1 MSSREL
7 RRVEVLSRVKS
18 KELKLVDAAALLEVS
33 YRQAKRLWRRY
44 RCAGAAGLKH
54 RNVGRA
60 SPRAKP
66 GAFRQQVLRRVRE
79 KYSGEVG
86 QRFGPTLAAEHL
98 ASEDG
103 LHIAAETLRRWM
115 LAEGLWRGERERK
128 PHRQRRERKRHFGE
142 LVQMDG
148 SFHPWLEERGPEG
161 CLMDMVDDAT
171 GTTLGRLGEQE
182 TIWAAA
188 HTLRGWIE
196 RYQGRFFQLQRASR
210 HYAPAQARVLVCEWP
225 DERWRSNIA
234 GSATAPAQEAQRWTE
249 KSVRGRKYVPPP
261 DHPWRQGYEQRQRAA
276 LSEPTPTVV
285 RVAASASP

>member
-33 YRQAKRLWRRY
+33 YRQAKRLWR
-44 RCAGAAGLKH
+44 
-54 RNVGRA
+54 
-60 SPRAKP
+60 
-66 GAFRQQVLRRVRE
+66 
-79 KYSGEVG
+79 
-86 QRFGPTLAAEHL
+86 
-98 ASEDG
+98 
-103 LHIAAETLRRWM
+103 
-115 LAEGLWRGERERK
+115 GERKRK

-196 RYQGRFFQLQRASR
+196 RYGVPQALYVDWKNLYQRPPTQCERLRGEAPITQFGRMCAKLGIGQLM
-210 HYAPAQARVLVCEWP
+210 
-225 DERWRSNIA
+225 
-234 GSATAPAQEAQRWTE
+234 
-249 KSVRGRKYVPPP
+249 
-261 DHPWRQGYEQRQRAA
+261 AA
-276 LSEPTPTVV
+276 
-285 RVAASASP
+285 

>member
-66 GAFRQQVLRRVRE
+66 QVFRQLVLRRVRE

-103 LHIAAETLRRWM
+103 LHMAAETLRRWM
-115 LAEGLWRGERERK
+115 LAEGLWSRKRK
-128 PHRQRRERKRHFGE
+128 PHRQRRERKRHFG
-142 LVQMDG
+142 
-148 SFHPWLEERGPEG
+148 
-161 CLMDMVDDAT
+161 
-171 GTTLGRLGEQE
+171 
-182 TIWAAA
+182 
-188 HTLRGWIE
+188 
-196 RYQGRFFQLQRASR
+196 
-210 HYAPAQARVLVCEWP
+210 
-225 DERWRSNIA
+225 
-234 GSATAPAQEAQRWTE
+234 
-249 KSVRGRKYVPPP
+249 
-261 DHPWRQGYEQRQRAA
+261 
-276 LSEPTPTVV
+276 
-285 RVAASASP
+285 